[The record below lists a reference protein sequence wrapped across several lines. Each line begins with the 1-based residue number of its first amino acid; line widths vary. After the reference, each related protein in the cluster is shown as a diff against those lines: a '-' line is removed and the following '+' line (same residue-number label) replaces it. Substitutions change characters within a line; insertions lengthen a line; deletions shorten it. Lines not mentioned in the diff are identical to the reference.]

1 MSVGFRATP
10 EDNEIIRAHKRPEES
25 TSDVLRR
32 ALRALDREAWQQQ
45 ARDDMERIAASGE
58 DLSEEPDDWGFD
70 EGGNFVDL
78 RRRSPAEPATPS
90 EPSSVQDALEALAI
104 AGQVA
109 TSGPA
114 MAQGMSRRDAWQ
126 ALRGVVEFVGFDE
139 SVKLGPP
146 VIPAAMPPDARE
158 LYEGSAGL
166 MGRPHGLSGA
176 GIFRGGKAEAP
187 VLRVVREAEPPTGGH
202 RSPVPATLST
212 PPKLARLRAA
222 AARKARTR

>member
-45 ARDDMERIAASGE
+45 ARADMERIAASGE

-70 EGGNFVDL
+70 EDGKVVDL
-78 RRRSPAEPATPS
+78 RTDVDRPAAPSEPPAIREALAGLAAAGHVLATGHALATGSTRSGRPDLMVPDELVGRASLQVGSGRQRRAKLSAVTTESADEGLPAPGDPAFRTLLAVQAKHRRDLPRLFPATP
-90 EPSSVQDALEALAI
+90 
-104 AGQVA
+104 
-109 TSGPA
+109 
-114 MAQGMSRRDAWQ
+114 
-126 ALRGVVEFVGFDE
+126 
-139 SVKLGPP
+139 
-146 VIPAAMPPDARE
+146 
-158 LYEGSAGL
+158 GSAL
-166 MGRPHGLSGA
+166 WDACELAA
-176 GIFRGGKAEAP
+176 GGQ
-187 VLRVVREAEPPTGGH
+187 PP
-202 RSPVPATLST
+202 T